1 MSKKILDFSTISGE
15 SVKKYE
21 GIKKY
26 IATGDITNN
35 KISSYTEVD
44 YSNKPSRAN
53 QIAKIGEVLFAK
65 MKDTI
70 KVITINNKNSEY
82 IYSTGFYIIKPKENV
97 LTDYLYWLFN
107 SPKFNIDKDKYCKG
121 ATQKALNNEGLS
133 KIEIKEL
140 PNIEIQEKIVC
151 KLNKVAE
158 ILNKKQEQLN
168 ALDELIKSQFVEMF
182 GDPNKNEKNFK
193 TEELKNCIL
202 DIENGKS
209 FVCENFARKNE
220 YPAILKLSAVTY
232 GNYNQDENK
241 ALIKQEM
248 FISKNEVHSG
258 DLLFTR
264 KNTPEL
270 VGMSAFVYDTKPNL
284 MLPDIIFRINTL
296 ENCNKI
302 YLWQMINHPFFR
314 NKIMA
319 ISNGSAKSMSNI
331 SKENLMNLKIIL
343 PPIELQNQFAE
354 IVKQIDKQK
363 FEIENSLKEMQ
374 ELYESLME
382 KYFG

>member
-1 MSKKILDFSTISGE
+1 MEYRKLKEFIDIKTGKLDANASSENGKYPFFTCSKETLKINTYSYDCECVLLAGNGDLNVKYYNGKFDAYQRTYILECKNNIIST
-15 SVKKYE
+15 KYLYYFL
-21 GIKKY
+21 KKY
-26 IATGDITNN
+26 I
-35 KISSYTEVD
+35 
-44 YSNKPSRAN
+44 
-53 QIAKIGEVLFAK
+53 EVLRSQSIGGV
-65 MKDTI
+65 I
-70 KVITINNKNSEY
+70 KYIKLSNINDAVMPIYNGEY
-82 IYSTGFYIIKPKENV
+82 
-97 LTDYLYWLFN
+97 
-107 SPKFNIDKDKYCKG
+107 
-121 ATQKALNNEGLS
+121 
-133 KIEIKEL
+133 
-140 PNIEIQEKIVC
+140 QEKIV
-151 KLNKVAE
+151 KEIEQIENIIDIRNK
-158 ILNKKQEQLN
+158 QLK
-168 ALDELIKSQFVEMF
+168 ELENITKSQFVEMF

-202 DIENGKS
+202 NIENGKS

-363 FEIENSLKEMQ
+363 FESVMELKKLQ
-374 ELYESLME
+374 KNIFY
-382 KYFG
+382 KWGR

>member
-202 DIENGKS
+202 NIENGKS

>member
-1 MSKKILDFSTISGE
+1 MEYRKLKEFIDIKTGKLDANASSENGKYPFFTCSKETLKINTYSYDCECVLLAGNGDLNVKYYNGKFDAYQRTYILKCKNNIIST
-15 SVKKYE
+15 KYLYYFL
-21 GIKKY
+21 KKY
-26 IATGDITNN
+26 I
-35 KISSYTEVD
+35 
-44 YSNKPSRAN
+44 
-53 QIAKIGEVLFAK
+53 EVLRSQSIGGV
-65 MKDTI
+65 I
-70 KVITINNKNSEY
+70 KYIKLSNINDAVMPIYNSEY
-82 IYSTGFYIIKPKENV
+82 
-97 LTDYLYWLFN
+97 
-107 SPKFNIDKDKYCKG
+107 
-121 ATQKALNNEGLS
+121 
-133 KIEIKEL
+133 
-140 PNIEIQEKIVC
+140 QEKIV
-151 KLNKVAE
+151 KEIEQIENIIDIRNK
-158 ILNKKQEQLN
+158 QLK
-168 ALDELIKSQFVEMF
+168 ELENITKSQFVEMF

-202 DIENGKS
+202 NIENGKS

-241 ALIKQEM
+241 ALNKQEM